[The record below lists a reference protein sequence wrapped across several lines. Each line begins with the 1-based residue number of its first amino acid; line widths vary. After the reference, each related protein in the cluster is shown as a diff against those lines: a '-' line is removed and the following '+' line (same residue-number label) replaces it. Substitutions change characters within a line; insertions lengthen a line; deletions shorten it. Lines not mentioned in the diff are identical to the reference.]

1 MWTFLVVYHIS
12 NTVIRYLF
20 IQPSIYVV
28 TRIHKI
34 CQNKKISP
42 KVPSNNILSK
52 FLTCFARRLYHL
64 FGKHYSTM
72 SIFRSRLQLWC
83 WLLYHR
89 NLYTLLSC
97 TLSSTAAVLCFLSYT
112 KHHTYLAQLF
122 IYPTFLLCRSHA
134 IAPSEILLNDILKYL
149 GKCNRNVRRYN
160 LNVF

>member
-1 MWTFLVVYHIS
+1 MDIPCCLSHIKYCNKILFHKTKYIRGHKYSQNMIKRRPQKVHSS
-12 NTVIRYLF
+12 NA
-20 IQPSIYVV
+20 
-28 TRIHKI
+28 
-34 CQNKKISP
+34 
-42 KVPSNNILSK
+42 LSK

-83 WLLYHR
+83 WLLCHR

-149 GKCNRNVRRYN
+149 GKCNRIVRRYN
-160 LNVF
+160 FNVF